1 MSDRKKPTVRD
12 YQRLAAAMYQA
23 AGCYDL
29 PERFLDVLSCAQR
42 REPFRHLLDGL
53 LPCFESEREVVER
66 GRESE
71 PTKSVARII
80 MERDLAEA
88 RLREAEIRL
97 SYISQLT
104 PLLPC
109 KDRPGW
115 SRKIGIEEAMRRANA
130 HLHSSEYRPPE
141 IDRYRFICERISV
154 TELQLI
160 LGRKPDPEPAYE
172 VEIDAVVDA
181 AMSK

>member
-1 MSDRKKPTVRD
+1 MSKEMKPTLRD
-12 YQRLAAAMYQA
+12 YERLAGALYQA

-53 LPCFESEREVVER
+53 LPCFESE
-66 GRESE
+66 
-71 PTKSVARII
+71 
-80 MERDLAEA
+80 
-88 RLREAEIRL
+88 
-97 SYISQLT
+97 
-104 PLLPC
+104 LP
-109 KDRPGW
+109 D
-115 SRKIGIEEAMRRANA
+115 AN
-130 HLHSSEYRPPE
+130 
-141 IDRYRFICERISV
+141 RYRFIRERISV

-181 AMSK
+181 AMRK